1 MSILLERIFWVKDSL
16 ISIMKK
22 HQEKALELFHPADT
36 IPFRQIWAVF
46 IVCNLSINPSSVLK
60 PFILLRRS
68 IGWYFRNDVF
78 NCRS

>member
-1 MSILLERIFWVKDSL
+1 MSILLERIFGLSDSL

-46 IVCNLSINPSSVLK
+46 FVCNL
-60 PFILLRRS
+60 
-68 IGWYFRNDVF
+68 
-78 NCRS
+78 